1 MKLIDAVNRLFSLSL
16 LILIFTRRF
25 ECLLESENMNN
36 GLEIDDGSGDLNGVI
51 PQPSNDFTT
60 PQSESVRLMAKRRPP
75 SWSKRL
81 TDFLLSQHSKESA
94 PDGLIDIEYELEL
107 VHILQIDELK
117 QTLTCLVYVDQRW
130 NDPSLSWDP
139 SDFGDLNKTWLPV
152 NSIWSADVMVVNLLH
167 ADDVLSNSPALIY
180 SNGTVECT
188 LPAVYTVSCE
198 INIKHFPIDDQ
209 RCALEVA
216 SWSYNEEKLRLHPH
230 LEHNLQ
236 HYVPNEEWHL
246 INVTVSEAKYDHEGI
261 VVSELYYEISVR
273 RKPLFYFIT
282 VTIPSYVMCVITII
296 GLFARASTTSER
308 IERFTLGVMATITS
322 TSTAVLSLVVSEKV
336 PHSSTAIPLLVAYFL
351 FNMMV
356 LSTAVIITSVIL
368 RVHRC
373 GRYGNEPP
381 DWAMRFCWLKI
392 KKKKVQTLNIAT
404 DRKNDNGHQP
414 STRDQHHGPMPW
426 TSDVLRVH
434 RRLSAVTIDSPLQG
448 KLYALEA
455 VMNQLCQVW
464 QGTQIG
470 KHAIY
475 EEMSNEKH
483 RAEYNGYVRIAER
496 MDWFFMIL
504 FLVLLTIPVIYL
516 YIYL

>member
-1 MKLIDAVNRLFSLSL
+1 MSAL
-16 LILIFTRRF
+16 LILKSVDDSSA
-25 ECLLESENMNN
+25 ELLE
-36 GLEIDDGSGDLNGVI
+36 GSGESFA
-51 PQPSNDFTT
+51 QPPTSLSIDPNATT
-60 PQSESVRLMAKRRPP
+60 TTVGPKKRPP

-81 TDFLLSQHSKESA
+81 TDFLLSQHSKEA
-94 PDGLIDIEYELEL
+94 PPDGLIVIEYELEL

-117 QTLTCLVYVDQRW
+117 QTLTALVYVDQRW
-130 NDPSLSWDP
+130 TDPSLSWEP
-139 SDFGDLNKTWLPV
+139 ADFGGLNRTWLPV
-152 NSIWSADVMVVNLLH
+152 HAIWSADVMVVNLSSCSTACRRRHLPLARSH
-167 ADDVLSNSPALIY
+167 LRERDGRVH
-180 SNGTVECT
+180 

-198 INIKHFPIDDQ
+198 INIKHFPIDTQ

-246 INVTVSEAKYDHEGI
+246 VNVTVIEAHYDHEGI

-282 VTIPSYVMCVITII
+282 VPSYVMCVITII

-356 LSTAVIITSVIL
+356 LSTAVVITSAIL

-373 GRYGNEPP
+373 GRYGDEPA
-381 DWAMRFCWLKI
+381 DWAMRLCFPEGEGE
-392 KKKKVQTLNIAT
+392 TRS
-404 DRKNDNGHQP
+404 DRPHRLG
-414 STRDQHHGPMPW
+414 RDHPDHHGPIPW
-426 TSDVLRVH
+426 TEDVVRAH
-434 RRLSAVTIDSPLQG
+434 RRLSAITIDSPLQG
-448 KLYALEA
+448 KLYALEM

-464 QGTQIG
+464 QGTQVSNGLIRM
-470 KHAIY
+470 KRASVQATRANNY
-475 EEMSNEKH
+475 EEMAKEKH
-483 RAEYNGYVRIAER
+483 RAEYNGYVQIAER
-496 MDWFFMIL
+496 MDWFFMIF
-504 FLVLLTIPVIYL
+504 FLVLLTCPVVYL
-516 YIYL
+516 YFYL